1 MAIGDQSGSGSTK
14 LINNLDA
21 GNPLLLQSN
30 DNSSVSI
37 RECDILTILP
47 TCVCDGRTSCTCDAK
62 AGSAKHTQLIRLMQ
76 FLMGLNDVYQP
87 IRSTIL
93 AKDHFHNVKDAFYI
107 VYREESHRGLHP
119 GSSFVN
125 KSKPATFVVKT
136 NNNPNNFN
144 MRVNIDNNN
153 NTNRGPNPNL
163 FCKNYGL
170 IGHTV
175 DRFYELISYPASFKR
190 NPNLSKQSGN
200 TKRYNADSKVNQSVP
215 STSGYLSACFTNEHV
230 MKLLSLINEKPS
242 PSANMSDIKPSF
254 YNSNVFFNLHFEKFF
269 CAKSESIMYNVT
281 LGLIIDYGA
290 NQHMT
295 DSTKDMFNV
304 F

>member
-1 MAIGDQSGSGSTK
+1 MAIGDQSGSGSTE
-14 LINNLDA
+14 LINNLDQ
-21 GNPLLLQSN
+21 G
-30 DNSSVSI
+30 

-47 TCVCDGRTSCTCDAK
+47 TCVCDDRTSCTCDAK

-76 FLMGLNDVYQP
+76 FLMGLKDVYQP

-93 AKDHFHNVKDAFYI
+93 AKDHFHNVKGAFYI
-107 VYREESHRGLHP
+107 VSMEESHRGLHP

-125 KSKPATFVVKT
+125 KSKHATFVVKT
-136 NNNPNNFN
+136 NNNPNNFH
-144 MRVNIDNNN
+144 MRVNTDNNN

-175 DRFYELISYPASFKR
+175 DR
-190 NPNLSKQSGN
+190 N
-200 TKRYNADSKVNQSVP
+200 NADSKVNQFVP
-215 STSGYLSACFTNEHV
+215 STSCYLSACFTNEHM
-230 MKLLSLINEKPS
+230 MKLLILINEKPS

-254 YNSNVFFNLHFEKFF
+254 YNSNVFFNLNFEKFF